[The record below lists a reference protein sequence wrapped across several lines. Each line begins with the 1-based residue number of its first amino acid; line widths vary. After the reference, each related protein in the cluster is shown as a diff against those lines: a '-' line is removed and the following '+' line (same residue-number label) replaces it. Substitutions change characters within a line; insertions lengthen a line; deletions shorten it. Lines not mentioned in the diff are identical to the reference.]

1 MICSWSN
8 SYQSSYVVF
17 SECFKRK
24 ECSRFFFQQPIYV
37 KKFCKLYYLQY
48 QTQKSI
54 EYNFHIYI
62 LQFGPDCK
70 MNASVWNIHH
80 HKLSR
85 VFLVDKNCACWQ
97 WPTYYEIKE
106 GRRQRHKKDRFWV
119 NGPLW
124 RIVFQ
129 FFFFWSDQVWK
140 MVINMFIGVVNMYSF
155 IRKVMME

>member
-1 MICSWSN
+1 M
-8 SYQSSYVVF
+8 SYLVNVL
-17 SECFKRK
+17 K
-24 ECSRFFFQQPIYV
+24 EKNVRGFFFQQPIYV
-37 KKFCKLYYLQY
+37 KKFCKLYYLQH

-54 EYNFHIYI
+54 EYNIHIYI

-70 MNASVWNIHH
+70 SNASVWNIHH

-129 FFFFWSDQVWK
+129 FFFFCWSDQVWK
-140 MVINMFIGVVNMYSF
+140 MVINMFIGVINMYSF

>member
-24 ECSRFFFQQPIYV
+24 VFSNNLYMSKNSANCIIYNTKH
-37 KKFCKLYYLQY
+37 KKVL
-48 QTQKSI
+48 SI
-54 EYNFHIYI
+54 IFIYI
-62 LQFGPDCK
+62 FYNLVRTVRLTPQSEIFIITSC
-70 MNASVWNIHH
+70 
-80 HKLSR
+80 R
-85 VFLVDKNCACWQ
+85 VLDKNCACWQ

-129 FFFFWSDQVWK
+129 FFFLGSDQVWK
-140 MVINMFIGVVNMYSF
+140 MVINMFIGVVNMYFS
-155 IRKVMME
+155 

>member
-1 MICSWSN
+1 MSYLVNVLKEKNVRGFFPTTYICQKILQIVLFTTSN
-8 SYQSSYVVF
+8 T
-17 SECFKRK
+17 
-24 ECSRFFFQQPIYV
+24 
-37 KKFCKLYYLQY
+37 KKDWVYFY
-48 QTQKSI
+48 
-54 EYNFHIYI
+54 FHIYI

-70 MNASVWNIHH
+70 INASVWNIHH

-129 FFFFWSDQVWK
+129 FFFFFWSDQVWK

>member
-24 ECSRFFFQQPIYV
+24 ECSWFFSNNLYMSKNSANCIIYNIKH
-37 KKFCKLYYLQY
+37 KKVL
-48 QTQKSI
+48 SI
-54 EYNFHIYI
+54 IFTYIFYN
-62 LQFGPDCK
+62 LVRTVRLTPQFEIFIITSCH
-70 MNASVWNIHH
+70 V
-80 HKLSR
+80 L
-85 VFLVDKNCACWQ
+85 DKNCACWQ

-129 FFFFWSDQVWK
+129 FFFFCLIRCEKWWSICLLVLLTC
-140 MVINMFIGVVNMYSF
+140 ILS
-155 IRKVMME
+155 